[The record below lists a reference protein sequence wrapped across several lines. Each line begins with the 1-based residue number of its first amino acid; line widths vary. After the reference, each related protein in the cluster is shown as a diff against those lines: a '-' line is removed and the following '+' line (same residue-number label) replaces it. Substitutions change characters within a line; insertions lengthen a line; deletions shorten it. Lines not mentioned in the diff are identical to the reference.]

1 MTAPRSRPS
10 VLLGLFVLCLAGC
23 ASTPPP
29 EHYTRLWS
37 EGRTGAPLIGTSTED
52 GVVILTTPGLALG
65 DRYEIQF
72 PFGNSLVVDW
82 GEIDRLNDV
91 LAVVRPR
98 TAVLAEG
105 RIASSPPTD
114 TEQLYL
120 ALRDERDRPVMRPVR
135 RWRHGVY
142 GDYVLL
148 PGATPDEVAT
158 SERGTGVYVRRMER
172 WEIVGIL
179 AGLTAVDE
187 ADPRGEVALGF
198 VGLLELARILP
209 DRVVYQQRDL
219 RPLRP
224 DFEFGVPLQ
233 PGDLEPPPPD
243 ADDASAPGAPP
254 PPPAPPIPAPAP
266 PRSAR

>member
-187 ADPRGEVALGF
+187 ADPRGEVALGYI
-198 VGLLELARILP
+198 GLRELARILP
-209 DRVVYQQRDL
+209 ERVAYVEREIL
-219 RPLRP
+219 PLRP

-233 PGDLEPPPPD
+233 PGDIERPPHTPTTGGGQPQP
-243 ADDASAPGAPP
+243 AAPQPAAPGPKP
-254 PPPAPPIPAPAP
+254 PPPAP
-266 PRSAR
+266 R